1 MPRSFLV
8 KRPVQQVQTSPK
20 SKKWDC
26 FAAEEDKDDIRQWGV
41 PDGFAPPAHNHHGN
55 IAKYPFTAWIQRVHD
70 PRYFKVDKHIQTGYG
85 LGFYHFPIIDPESE
99 PGIPLVTINVP
110 SYKAA
115 NRVPSYGQANS
126 VPAEHGLHLLSDLA
140 SSVGSSKNVHKDKI
154 HENPLAGVKW
164 KEEPLEEALNL
175 SKEVFINS
183 GRASSPK
190 EGTVPSGDE
199 SSHTP
204 SSPTKAAIPEI
215 LMRQYYS
222 ERSSSDDIHDESIY
236 RVTPSPSTSVD
247 KGQEELALQ
256 GGLTRRNKQKRH
268 ICPECGK
275 RYSTSSNLARH
286 RQTHRSVTDQKAKK
300 CPHCDKVYVSMPALS
315 MHIRTHKQSCK
326 CNTCGKCFSR
336 PWLLQGH
343 IRTHTGE
350 KPFPCPQCGKAFADK
365 SNLRAHIQTHSTVK
379 PYVCQ
384 KCNKAFA
391 LKSYLYKHTES
402 SCNRIR

>member
-1 MPRSFLV
+1 M
-8 KRPVQQVQTSPK
+8 Q
-20 SKKWDC
+20 
-26 FAAEEDKDDIRQWGV
+26 
-41 PDGFAPPAHNHHGN
+41 
-55 IAKYPFTAWIQRVHD
+55 D
-70 PRYFKVDKHIQTGYG
+70 PRYLKVDKHIQTGYG

-99 PGIPLVTINVP
+99 PGIPLVTLHRP
-110 SYKAA
+110 SYRPAT
-115 NRVPSYGQANS
+115 S

-140 SSVGSSKNVHKDKI
+140 SNVETGNPINIEERHNREYSSG
-154 HENPLAGVKW
+154 LQL
-164 KEEPLEEALNL
+164 KEEPAEEALNL
-175 SKEVFINS
+175 SKDAFINS
-183 GRASSPK
+183 SRASSPK
-190 EGTVPSGDE
+190 EGTVPTADD

-204 SSPTKAAIPEI
+204 STPTKASFPEV
-215 LMRQYYS
+215 LPRQYYA
-222 ERSSSDDIHDESIY
+222 ERSPIDHTLEESMYHATSPLKTAEFEDEFL
-236 RVTPSPSTSVD
+236 VTE
-247 KGQEELALQ
+247 G
-256 GGLTRRNKQKRH
+256 TRITKQKGH
-268 ICPECGK
+268 VCPECGK

-326 CNTCGKCFSR
+326 CNICGKCFSR

-350 KPFPCPQCGKAFADK
+350 KPFGCPQCGKAFADK
-365 SNLRAHIQTHSTVK
+365 SNLRAHVQTHSTVK
-379 PYVCQ
+379 PYVCT